1 MTANQTP
8 APESQPEQTPEARAA
23 AAAETLAAE
32 GVAVTARAVRERSGV
47 RMALAAEAARAW
59 NDQQSTEQA
68 IPDAPPAIQ
77 ARFTAL
83 WREAVTVARAELA
96 EARTGWQE
104 KIAKAEQ
111 ERNDMADDLGAAED
125 ERDKALKSVATADGA
140 TAEQRSRADK
150 AEGRAEALE
159 AERDRLIR
167 ERDGLSRQLAEL
179 RDQLA
184 AGKTQDKK
192 TQES

>member
-1 MTANQTP
+1 MTAEQTP
-8 APESQPEQTPEARAA
+8 SQDPQPGQTPEARAA
-23 AAAETLAAE
+23 AAAEALAAE

-68 IPDAPPAIQ
+68 IPEAPPAVQ

-83 WREAVTVARAELA
+83 WREAVTFARAEFA
-96 EARTGWQE
+96 EARSGWQE

-111 ERNDMADDLGAAED
+111 ERNDMADDLGTAED
-125 ERDKALKSVATADGA
+125 ERDKALKAVAKADETIA
-140 TAEQRSRADK
+140 AQRSRADK

-159 AERDRLIR
+159 AERDRLIG
-167 ERDGLSRQLAEL
+167 ERDGLSRQLTEL
-179 RDQLA
+179 RDELA
-184 AGKTQDKK
+184 ASKPQDKK
-192 TQES
+192 TADS